1 MGFGHKSPLSSHPNF
16 RAPEPPPINERQVR
30 DIVNYTLKY
39 VAELISP
46 PKVNDEDEDR
56 ECNDVA
62 DEVKGVTD
70 DILERLNINLD
81 KPLPFDEL

>member
-1 MGFGHKSPLSSHPNF
+1 MGIKAGPLSGHPNF
-16 RAPEPPPINERQVR
+16 FPPTLPPINEREIR

-46 PKVNDEDEDR
+46 PKINDEDEDR

-62 DEVKGVTD
+62 SEIRSVTD
-70 DILERLNINLD
+70 DILEKLNIKLD